1 MTGLHWMPGICN
13 EKLVWMFVICNKDT
27 HTVNQS
33 LLKDSF
39 TQLCSPFAARSRAQ
53 EYGSLIMGKQYRD
66 SYHSVFAYDNL
77 AQVMVWNKVSPTHG
91 LLGAVPQTWC
101 ASKARASALACLS
114 SQRMNTQ
121 RSI

>member
-1 MTGLHWMPGICN
+1 MDVRHLQQRHPYRQSIFAEGLIHPIV
-13 EKLVWMFVICNKDT
+13 LT
-27 HTVNQS
+27 
-33 LLKDSF
+33 L
-39 TQLCSPFAARSRAQ
+39 ARSCAQ
-53 EYGSLIMGKQYRD
+53 EYGSLIMGKQDRD

-101 ASKARASALACLS
+101 ASKARASALARLS